1 MVLELST
8 YHASELASA
17 TALLVEDVLV
27 VVLLAALADGERQ
40 VVELPEAL
48 LFASVVEDVVA
59 MILPALS
66 NVEDVQG
73 VVSPAVLA
81 ATPWVVTAV
90 TALS

>member
-1 MVLELST
+1 MVVALST
-8 YHASELASA
+8 DHASELASA
-17 TALLVEDVLV
+17 TASLVEDVLV

>member
-1 MVLELST
+1 M
-8 YHASELASA
+8 
-17 TALLVEDVLV
+17 LV

-48 LFASVVEDVVA
+48 LVASVGEDVVA

>member
-8 YHASELASA
+8 DHASELASA
-17 TALLVEDVLV
+17 TASLVEDVQV
-27 VVLLAALADGERQ
+27 VVPPAALAVGEIQ
-40 VVELPEAL
+40 VVELLEVL

-59 MILPALS
+59 VILPALS
-66 NVEDVQG
+66 AVEDVQG

-90 TALS
+90 TPLS

>member
-8 YHASELASA
+8 QHASELASA
-17 TALLVEDVLV
+17 TASLVEDVLV

-81 ATPWVVTAV
+81 STPWVVTAV

>member
-8 YHASELASA
+8 DHASELAFA
-17 TALLVEDVLV
+17 TASLVEDVLV
-27 VVLLAALADGERQ
+27 VVLLAALAVGEIQ
-40 VVELPEAL
+40 VVELPEVL

-59 MILPALS
+59 VILPALS
-66 NVEDVQG
+66 AVEVVQEA
-73 VVSPAVLA
+73 VSPAVLA

>member
-8 YHASELASA
+8 YHASEPASA
-17 TALLVEDVLV
+17 TASLVEDVLV

-73 VVSPAVLA
+73 VVSPSVLKS
-81 ATPWVVTAV
+81 TPWVVTAV

>member
-8 YHASELASA
+8 QHASELASA
-17 TALLVEDVLV
+17 TASLVEDVLV

>member
-1 MVLELST
+1 M
-8 YHASELASA
+8 
-17 TALLVEDVLV
+17 LV

-73 VVSPAVLA
+73 VVSLAVLNS
-81 ATPWVVTAV
+81 TPWVVTAV

>member
-8 YHASELASA
+8 DHASELASA
-17 TALLVEDVLV
+17 TASLVEDVLV

-81 ATPWVVTAV
+81 STPWVVTAV

>member
-17 TALLVEDVLV
+17 TASLVEDVLV

-40 VVELPEAL
+40 VVELPEVL

-59 MILPALS
+59 VILPAALAVGEIQV
-66 NVEDVQG
+66 VE
-73 VVSPAVLA
+73 L
-81 ATPWVVTAV
+81 
-90 TALS
+90 L

>member
-8 YHASELASA
+8 YHPSELASA
-17 TALLVEDVLV
+17 TAWLVEDVLV
-27 VVLLAALADGERQ
+27 VVLLAALADGEIQ
-40 VVELPEAL
+40 VVELPEVL

-59 MILPALS
+59 VILLALS

-73 VVSPAVLA
+73 VVSPTVLA

>member
-1 MVLELST
+1 MVVELST

-17 TALLVEDVLV
+17 TASLVEDVLV

-59 MILPALS
+59 MILPAALAVGEIQV
-66 NVEDVQG
+66 VE
-73 VVSPAVLA
+73 L
-81 ATPWVVTAV
+81 
-90 TALS
+90 L